1 MGLKK
6 MGSVFCVDGL
16 KKTIVA
22 AKVHLL
28 ASVAIHFLL
37 WVWLILILILILTQ
51 TQKPLRISV

>member
-1 MGLKK
+1 M
-6 MGSVFCVDGL
+6 FCVDGL

-37 WVWLILILILILTQ
+37 WVWLILILILILILTQ
-51 TQKPLRISV
+51 TQIPLRILV